1 MTSPERALIDNVHGD
16 QEQLNENLIS
26 KKDSRYSWFVCA
38 CGFVMQVFILGVH
51 HAFGVF
57 FVEFIKEF
65 KVSKSQ
71 AAWVGSVAYGLSM
84 TFGPVVGILLKR
96 WGNRKVMM
104 TGAFICAISIFAS
117 SFVVRLSQLFG
128 TFSLMYGIGTCM
140 CTQPTMTI
148 GPTYFDRHLSVAIGL
163 MTAGSS
169 VGTLVMA
176 PLSQCLIDNI
186 GWRNTFRVFT
196 GTCLCCALCGA
207 FILPLDGIDKRP
219 AMTSESVD
227 ISTFRRVLRE
237 LRLWK
242 NRVFIVWTLSITSV
256 MFGFYIP
263 YVHLVSYAED
273 IGISPDQGSIFVM
286 LLGASTA
293 IGRISFGKIVQ
304 LGFLN
309 RIHMHQISMVITGTG
324 VMLLPMIKTFSGI
337 VAYVIVVGL
346 VDGCYVVLLP
356 VLTTS
361 LMGPENTVLAW
372 CFLVGTSSITFTL
385 GPPIAGALYDLLGSY
400 DVAFHCAGIPVI
412 GGAVILFFIPWA
424 QRTNTVYE
432 IPSYHINECAVNEYD
447 FTDDLLYGPRDTIP
461 IPSSST
467 LNSESVAG
475 EQSGALHMLTPTR
488 GIRTSMRSR
497 AKSYRDQSTATS
509 PGSTSLIPMDVQN
522 ALEQLDKTRQM
533 LEQMLSRDRED
544 RSKRSVSELIQTQTR
559 REHTPSNAV
568 SIMSVPVGLHMS
580 CCRCRQEQHGEEP
593 LGEFGRDCRDLLSP
607 TSTTQLSMGSSFQ
620 SRNLSDYQVNTDVAG
635 ATAGYHTTGCL
646 SPERK
651 AHLLCPGRLAC
662 PIQHGHCTHE
672 RQPTHTDI
680 ADKCEGEE
688 FDRAVRSQVENLR
701 GTLLSPSRNPLFGD
715 SKEDLRRESA
725 SDFQL
730 IDQSDLES
738 ATMPVITQDTTSHK
752 RESIHRLCSPKLEVI
767 EEVPVN
773 PTHADNA
780 LANTEP
786 SSEAVE
792 TWLRN
797 SPNCTQISIPIDS
810 EDCLSGNESSPNTEV
825 TAPDTASNRSS
836 PGGEID
842 VFTHLFDDNV
852 DEDDNDSNK

>member
-1 MTSPERALIDNVHGD
+1 MASPERALIDDIHGD
-16 QEQLNENLIS
+16 PEQLNQTLQS

-38 CGFVMQVFILGVH
+38 CGFVMQVFILGIH

-57 FVEFIKEF
+57 FVEFVKEF

-84 TFGPVVGILLKR
+84 TFGPVVAIMLKR
-96 WGNRKVMM
+96 WGNRRVMM
-104 TGAFICAISIFAS
+104 AGACICAISVLAS
-117 SFVVRLSQLFG
+117 SFVVRLTQLFG
-128 TFSLMYGIGTCM
+128 TFSFLYGIGTCM

-148 GPTYFDRHLSVAIGL
+148 GPTYFDKHLSVAIGL

-196 GTCLCCALCGA
+196 GSCLCCALCGA
-207 FILPLDGIDKRP
+207 FIVPLDEDTKRQ

-227 ISTFRRVLRE
+227 MSAFRRVLKE

-242 NRVFIVWTLSITSV
+242 NRVFIVWTLAITSV

-273 IGISPDQGSIFVM
+273 IGIPPERGSIFVM

-337 VAYVIVVGL
+337 AVYVIVVGL

-361 LMGPENTVLAW
+361 LMGAENTVIAW

-385 GPPIAGALYDLLGSY
+385 GPPVAGALYDALGSY

-424 QRTNTVYE
+424 QRTNTVFD
-432 IPSYHINECAVNEYD
+432 IPPHTISECALNEYD
-447 FTDDLLYGPRDTIP
+447 FIDDLLYGPRDTLP
-461 IPSSST
+461 VSSSCT
-467 LNSESVAG
+467 LNSGSIVRESSV
-475 EQSGALHMLTPTR
+475 SLRMTTPSR
-488 GIRTSMRSR
+488 GIKSSMRSR

-509 PGSTSLIPMDVQN
+509 PGSVSLVPVDVQN
-522 ALEQLDKTRQM
+522 ALEQLEKTRQM
-533 LEQMLSRDRED
+533 LERVLSKDREET
-544 RSKRSVSELIQTQTR
+544 SKRSVSELVQTQTR
-559 REHTPSNAV
+559 REHTLTNAM

-580 CCRCRQEQHGEEP
+580 CSRCRPYTQDQHVEGTPGEC
-593 LGEFGRDCRDLLSP
+593 GRDYRDLVSP
-607 TSTTQLSMGSSFQ
+607 TSPTQLSMGSSFQ
-620 SRNLSDYQVNTDVAG
+620 SRNLSDYQENTDTLCAIG
-635 ATAGYHTTGCL
+635 GYHATGYL

-651 AHLLCPGRLAC
+651 TTILCPGRSTC
-662 PIQHGHCTHE
+662 SFQQSHSIQERPCTH
-672 RQPTHTDI
+672 TACTD
-680 ADKCEGEE
+680 KGEGPE
-688 FDRAVRSQVENLR
+688 FDRVVHSQIENLR
-701 GTLLSPSRNPLFGD
+701 ETLLSPSKIPSFEEN
-715 SKEDLRRESA
+715 KEDDLQKDSS

-730 IDQSDLES
+730 IDQSDLE
-738 ATMPVITQDTTSHK
+738 PVAGSVYSLDAPSHK
-752 RESIHRLCSPKLEVI
+752 RESIHKLCSPKLEVI

-773 PTHADNA
+773 ITQADNTVGNA
-780 LANTEP
+780 EL

-797 SPNCTQISIPIDS
+797 SPNCTQVRIPLDGES
-810 EDCLSGNESSPNTEV
+810 CLSDNDSSPNTDV
-825 TAPDTASNRSS
+825 TVHETASNRSS

-842 VFTHLFDDNV
+842 VFTHLFDD
-852 DEDDNDSNK
+852 DDDNTI

>member
-1 MTSPERALIDNVHGD
+1 MASPERALIENTNGE
-16 QEQLNENLIS
+16 QEQLNQNSIS

-38 CGFVMQVFILGVH
+38 SGFVIQVFILGIH

-57 FVEFIKEF
+57 FVEFVKEF
-65 KVSKSQ
+65 RVSKSQ

-84 TFGPVVGILLKR
+84 TFGPVVGIMLKR
-96 WGNRKVMM
+96 WGNRKVIMA
-104 TGAFICAISIFAS
+104 GAFICAISILAS

-128 TFSLMYGIGTCM
+128 TFSVLFGIGTCM

-148 GPTYFDRHLSVAIGL
+148 GPAYFDKYLSVAIGL

-176 PLSQCLIDNI
+176 PLSQSLIDTF

-196 GTCLCCALCGA
+196 GSCLCCALCGA
-207 FILPLDGIDKRP
+207 FIIPLDGDTKQQ
-219 AMTSESVD
+219 ATLSESVD
-227 ISTFRRVLRE
+227 MSTFRRMLKE

-273 IGISPDQGSIFVM
+273 VGISPERGSIFVM

-293 IGRISFGKIVQ
+293 IGRVSFGKIVQ

-309 RIHMHQISMVITGTG
+309 RIHMHQVSMVITGTG
-324 VMLLPMIKTFSGI
+324 VMLLPMIKSFWGI
-337 VAYVIVVGL
+337 VTYVIIIGL

-361 LMGPENTVLAW
+361 LMGPENTVIAW

-424 QRTNTVYE
+424 QRTNTVYD
-432 IPSYHINECAVNEYD
+432 IPSHHIDECAVNEYD
-447 FTDDLLYGPRDTIP
+447 FTDDLLYGPRDTLP
-461 IPSSST
+461 VSSSCT
-467 LNSESVAG
+467 LNSGSMA
-475 EQSGALHMLTPTR
+475 R
-488 GIRTSMRSR
+488 GSNISLRVLSPSRAIRTSMYRR
-497 AKSYRDQSTATS
+497 AKSYKDQSTATS
-509 PGSTSLIPMDVQN
+509 PGSASLIPTDVQN
-522 ALEQLDKTRQM
+522 ALDQLDKTRQM
-533 LEQMLSRDRED
+533 LERILSRDHED
-544 RSKRSVSELIQTQTR
+544 TSKRSVSDLIQTQTQ
-559 REHTPSNAV
+559 HGHKPTNAV

-580 CCRCRQEQHGEEP
+580 CCRCRHDQHGVDTSR
-593 LGEFGRDCRDLLSP
+593 EFGQDCRDLLSP
-607 TSTTQLSMGSSFQ
+607 ASVTQLSMGSSFQ
-620 SRNLSDYQVNTDVAG
+620 SRNLSDYQENTDIVG
-635 ATAGYHTTGCL
+635 VIAGYHGTGCL

-651 AHLLCPGRLAC
+651 ANIPCPSRSPC
-662 PIQHGHCTHE
+662 SVQHGHCTHE
-672 RQPTHTDI
+672 HSASHTD
-680 ADKCEGEE
+680 DKCEGEE
-688 FDRAVRSQVENLR
+688 FDKVVRSQVENLR
-701 GTLLSPSRNPLFGD
+701 GNLLSPSKTPLYGD
-715 SKEDLRRESA
+715 SKEEDLRRDST

-730 IDQSDLES
+730 VEQGELES
-738 ATMPVITQDTTSHK
+738 IAVPVYAQEAPSHK
-752 RESIHRLCSPKLEVI
+752 RESIHKLCSPKLEVI
-767 EEVPVN
+767 DEVPVGL
-773 PTHADNA
+773 TQTDNA
-780 LANTEP
+780 MANAEF

-797 SPNCTQISIPIDS
+797 SPNCTEVSIPIDNES
-810 EDCLSGNESSPNTEV
+810 CLLDNDSSPNTEV
-825 TAPDTASNRSS
+825 TVHDTASSRSS
-836 PGGEID
+836 PDGEID
-842 VFTHLFDDNV
+842 VFTHLFDD
-852 DEDDNDSNK
+852 DDSDSTK